1 MKFSLTKQLGASA
14 LFAAFLFVGGGT
26 SHLQTGQAMA
36 QQKTHNG
43 IRFNNLALSV
53 ANIDKSITWYSE
65 LFGFKLTK
73 RDFFKPVS
81 AQVAFLERDD
91 VRLELLQVEGA
102 YRIADLDV
110 PPPDHLKRLGYK
122 AIVFDVPDL
131 VGFSEML
138 KIKNVT
144 ILWANQPLTDDG
156 LRSTLIRDPDG
167 NLINIFGQR

>member
-1 MKFSLTKQLGASA
+1 
-14 LFAAFLFVGGGT
+14 
-26 SHLQTGQAMA
+26 MA
-36 QQKTHNG
+36 QQKAPEG
-43 IRFNNLALSV
+43 IRFNNIALSV
-53 ANIDKSITWYSE
+53 ADINKSAAWYAE
-65 LFGFKLTK
+65 MFGFKLTK

-110 PPPDHLKRLGYK
+110 APPAHLKRLGYK

-131 VGFSEML
+131 KGFSEML
-138 KIKNVT
+138 KARNVT
-144 ILWANQPLTDDG
+144 ILWADQPLTDDG

-167 NLINIFGQR
+167 NLINVFGRR